1 MTQKET
7 KMLLII
13 AIGFFA
19 FICLLP
25 IAKKADSY
33 VDKKIEK
40 INETKKSELTTIEM
54 FDTVLVTDVKD
65 VLLFNK
71 ESCSVYI
78 NGKIASERLCDYRKY
93 VRKLM
98 LNYETEIDASKPN
111 TFMPLFDAI
120 YSAGRNYDVNVSS
133 ILLVLDKQKNGPKQ
147 IEMKYSY

>member
-25 IAKKADSY
+25 IAKKADYY
-33 VDKKIEK
+33 VD
-40 INETKKSELTTIEM
+40 KKSELTTVEM

-133 ILLVLDKQKNGPKQ
+133 ILLVLDRQKNGPKQ

>member
-33 VDKKIEK
+33 VD
-40 INETKKSELTTIEM
+40 KKSELTTIEM

-133 ILLVLDKQKNGPKQ
+133 ILLVLDRQKNGPKQ